1 MAPKSRF
8 FLAAAVLSLAIDQ
21 LTKTWV
27 VKSLAF
33 TDRVSVIDGFFYL
46 THVRNPGAAFSLFA
60 DAPEA
65 IRAPFFIVTTL
76 IALGLI
82 VSFFRKLS
90 PRDRLAALALGLIL
104 GGAVGNLL
112 DRLIYGEVVDFLH
125 LRLWSGY
132 SWPDF
137 NVADSSIVVGVA
149 LLVLELFASEGESL
163 SDPPGSEP
171 DPARRLPVGD

>member
-1 MAPKSRF
+1 MAPKTRF
-8 FLAAAVLSLAIDQ
+8 FFVAAALALALDQ

-27 VKSLAF
+27 VNTLAF

-60 DAPEA
+60 NAPES
-65 IRAPFFIVTTL
+65 IRAPFFIGTTL
-76 IALGLI
+76 LALVLI
-82 VSFFRKLS
+82 VSFHRKLS
-90 PRDRLAALALGLIL
+90 PGERLSALALGLIL

-137 NVADSSIVVGVA
+137 NVADSSIVIGVA
-149 LLVLELFASEGESL
+149 LLVLELFASEGESIEG
-163 SDPPGSEP
+163 PPGSES
-171 DPARRLPVGD
+171 DPARRLPVRD

>member
-8 FLAAAVLSLAIDQ
+8 FFAAFAVSLALDQ
-21 LTKTWV
+21 ITKGWIVRT
-27 VKSLAF
+27 LAF
-33 TDRVSVIDGFFYL
+33 GDRIPVIDDFFFL

-60 DAPEA
+60 NAPET
-65 IRAPFFIVTTL
+65 IRAPFFIVTTT
-76 IALGLI
+76 IALSLI

-90 PRDRLAALALGLIL
+90 PGDRLSALALGLIL

-137 NVADSSIVVGVA
+137 NVADSSIVIGVV

-163 SDPPGSEP
+163 EGPPGSES
-171 DPARRLPVGD
+171 DPAQRMTIRD